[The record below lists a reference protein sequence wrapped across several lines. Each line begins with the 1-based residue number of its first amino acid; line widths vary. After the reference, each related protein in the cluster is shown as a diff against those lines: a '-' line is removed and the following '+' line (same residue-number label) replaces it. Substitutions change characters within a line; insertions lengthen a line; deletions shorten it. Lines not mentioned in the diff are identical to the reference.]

1 MPADDLLRRIACRE
15 GALASQVESLIADFR
30 TMCAWP
36 AVAAVLARPENQLP
50 RKFVCAELPAG
61 PAEPSLHRE
70 QAFALDEGEGTLLGI
85 IDRMVLW
92 RRSGRTVA
100 AELIDFKFDGLGGD
114 GKSASR
120 ARVRTEKTAFYTPQ
134 LQAYR
139 RAVAGLHDLDP
150 ARISSELVFM
160 RSGDV
165 VPITE

>member
-1 MPADDLLRRIACRE
+1 
-15 GALASQVESLIADFR
+15 
-30 TMCAWP
+30 MCACP
-36 AVAAVLARPENQLP
+36 TVAAILARPENQLP
-50 RKFVCAELPAG
+50 RKFVSADLPAG

-70 QAFALDEGEGTLLGI
+70 QAFALDDGEGTLLGI

-165 VPITE
+165 VPITD

>member
-1 MPADDLLRRIACRE
+1 
-15 GALASQVESLIADFR
+15 
-30 TMCAWP
+30 MCACP

-50 RKFVCAELPAG
+50 RKFISADLPAG

-100 AELIDFKFDGLGGD
+100 AELVDFKFDGLKD
-114 GKSASR
+114 EKSASR
-120 ARVRTEKTAFYTPQ
+120 ALVRTEKTAFYAPQ

-150 ARISSELVFM
+150 ARINSELVFM
-160 RSGDV
+160 RSGEV
-165 VPITE
+165 VPITD